1 MYMIKI
7 LGFLI
12 EVMDFYV
19 VLLYTLCIVFDIIFI
34 EIRYVVF
41 YVCCYS

>member
-19 VLLYTLCIVFDIIFI
+19 VLLYMLCIVFDIIFI
-34 EIRYVVF
+34 EI
-41 YVCCYS
+41 